1 MTSAHPQAAEPQKPT
16 FDLAAYAAVVRRRW
30 KFVVVVT
37 VVGFAAAWFLAPG
50 SPRVLMSSGPVRYS
64 ATNTVLQLGD
74 STKLS
79 LDRVKFL
86 SLLGEVPRRVAE
98 RIGYGEDPTL
108 LTSEIQIDIDPQ
120 VGSISFT
127 TTQTTPEVA
136 QNLVDAWASETISYV
151 GTVQADAMRSQ
162 IQDIK
167 SQVER
172 LNEQLATPDVP
183 FRQTLTTKR
192 DSLAQQAATLEQQL
206 NGQAGAPASVGLL
219 TVEPARAH
227 EVAPDKPT
235 VSPAGRISR
244 PLWIAGITF
253 MAMLLGIAGV
263 IVLDRFDKRLHTRE
277 DVEDAYDETILAE
290 VPTRGQAVTIMDA
303 QSAPAE
309 AMRMLRTALL
319 ASAIGAKR
327 QVRLENG
334 HLTSATDA
342 NVPDMVEVRKQRPQG
357 RSVLVTS
364 SLPGE
369 GKTNTALNLAMVF
382 TEQQM
387 RVLLVDAD
395 LRKPDV
401 SDYFGMG
408 SASGLS
414 DLAAGNQVDVN
425 TIAATCR
432 ATDNPYLFLLPAGT
446 MRERPALL
454 LRSVREVIEAARTIV
469 DVVIV
474 DTTALL
480 VANDTRELLS
490 AADGV
495 LLVVAL
501 GVSTTTAA
509 EQTCELFDRLSP
521 PVLGVAL
528 LGSGGG
534 DARTFRKMQ
543 NKTRSTEAA
552 PGAHADAPAAPAAPV
567 GPDPYPS
574 GSHDHAG
581 VPAQV
586 PGNGS

>member
-1 MTSAHPQAAEPQKPT
+1 MTSAQPQAAETQKPT
-16 FDLAAYAAVVRRRW
+16 FDVAAYVAIVRRRW
-30 KFVVVVT
+30 KFVVAVT
-37 VVGFAAAWFLAPG
+37 VIGFAAAWFLAPKAA
-50 SPRVLMSSGPVRYS
+50 PRVTVSGPPSYK
-64 ATNTVLQLGD
+64 ATNTMLQLGD
-74 STKLS
+74 SSKLS

-86 SLLGEVPRRVAE
+86 ALLGEVPRRVAE
-98 RIGYGEDPTL
+98 RIGYGEDPSL
-108 LTSEIQIDIDPQ
+108 LASEIEINIDPQ
-120 VGSISFT
+120 VGAISFT
-127 TTQTTPEVA
+127 TTQSTPEIA
-136 QNLVDAWASETISYV
+136 QQLADAWASETLTYV
-151 GTVQADAMRSQ
+151 STVQADAMRTQ
-162 IQDIK
+162 VQDMRNLI
-167 SQVER
+167 
-172 LNEQLATPDVP
+172 EQLNTQLAAPEVP
-183 FRQTLTTKR
+183 FRQTLTARR
-192 DSLAQQAATLEQQL
+192 DSLVQQVASLEQQL
-206 NGQAGAPASVGLL
+206 NGQAGAAAAPGLL
-219 TVEPARAH
+219 TVEPA
-227 EVAPDKPT
+227 VAQAIPPDTPKMSPT
-235 VSPAGRISR
+235 GKIGRPIW
-244 PLWIAGITF
+244 LAGITF
-253 MAMLLGIAGV
+253 MALVLGIAGA
-263 IVLDRFDKRLHTRE
+263 IILDRLDKRLHTRE

-290 VPTRGQAVTIMDA
+290 VPTRGHGVTVMEP

-408 SASGLS
+408 SAPGIS
-414 DLAAGNQVDVN
+414 DLAAGNQADAHA
-425 TIAATCR
+425 IAATCR

-454 LRSVREVIEAARTIV
+454 LRGVREVIEEARTIV

-474 DTTALL
+474 DSTALL
-480 VANDTRELLS
+480 VANDSRELLS
-490 AADGV
+490 AVDGV
-495 LLVVAL
+495 LLAVAL
-501 GVSTTTAA
+501 GVSTTPAA
-509 EQTCELFDRLSP
+509 EQTRELFDRLSP
-521 PVLGVAL
+521 PVLGIAL

-543 NKTRSTEAA
+543 NRTRSTEAA

-586 PGNGS
+586 PGHGS